1 MSQIQILLTN
11 DDGIESPGLWAAASA
26 LSELGFVHVVAPRQ
40 QVSGAGRSLPG
51 ASDGIIQKQTLRIN
65 GQSWPVYAVNGA
77 PAQCVLHALL
87 EILPQPPDLLV
98 SGINYGENL
107 GNGVT
112 ISGTVGAALEAAS
125 NGIPALA
132 VSLETD
138 IEHQL
143 SNSDQ
148 IDFSVAAVFTCRFAR
163 QMLGQAMP
171 PDVDLLKVEVPSDA
185 TSDTPWEVTRVS
197 KHRYYIPLPPLRAA
211 WDQPGPLGYTLSTEL
226 DQAPPDTD
234 IAAVRRRRVA
244 VSPLSLDLTS
254 RTDLSALDRL
264 LRMDR
269 KP

>member
-11 DDGIESPGLWAAASA
+11 DDGIESPGLWAAAAA
-26 LSELGFVHVVAPRQ
+26 LADLGFVHVVAPRQ

-51 ASDGIIQKQTLRIN
+51 ASDGIIQEQTLIIN

-125 NGIPALA
+125 MGVPSLA

-143 SNSDQ
+143 SYSDQ
-148 IDFSVAAVFTCRFAR
+148 VDFSAAAAFTCRFAR
-163 QMLGQAMP
+163 QMLSQAMP

-185 TSDTPWEVTRVS
+185 TPDTPWEVTRVS
-197 KHRYYIPLPPLRAA
+197 RLRYYIPVPPLRAA
-211 WDQPGPLGYTLSTEL
+211 WDQPGPLGYALSTEF
-226 DQAPPDTD
+226 DQLPPDTD
-234 IAAVRRRRVA
+234 IAAIRRRRVA

-254 RTDLSALDRL
+254 RTDLSALERL
-264 LRMDR
+264 LRLDSVS
-269 KP
+269 